1 MLTLACVSLGPV
13 VRTVQ
18 PIHSLLLSVVLITP
32 AVQAGDAAFIAWTA
46 EGDGIA
52 APLGGLRGDAARGR
66 AVVIRQDKGTCLTCH
81 ALPIPEEAFHGT
93 IGPSLVGVG
102 ARLSAAQLRLRVADE
117 QRLNPR
123 SIMPGFYR
131 DPDSL
136 NQVAWEY
143 AGRTMLTAQ
152 EVEDVVAYLRT
163 LR

>member
-1 MLTLACVSLGPV
+1 MILLRVIRTLVLFLMLAAQPALAD
-13 VRTVQ
+13 
-18 PIHSLLLSVVLITP
+18 
-32 AVQAGDAAFIAWTA
+32 DAAFIAWTA
-46 EGDGIA
+46 QGDGIA
-52 APLGGLRGDAARGR
+52 APLGGLGGDAARGR
-66 AVVIRQDKGTCLTCH
+66 ALVIRQDKGTCLTCH

-93 IGPSLVGVG
+93 IGPSLIGVG
-102 ARLSAAQLRLRVADE
+102 ARLSESQLRLRVADE

-131 DPDSL
+131 DPDTL

>member
-1 MLTLACVSLGPV
+1 MILLRAIRNLALPVMLAAPPVLAD
-13 VRTVQ
+13 
-18 PIHSLLLSVVLITP
+18 
-32 AVQAGDAAFIAWTA
+32 DAAFIAWKA

-52 APLGGLRGDAARGR
+52 APLGGLRGDAQRGR
-66 AVVIRQDKGTCLTCH
+66 ALVIRQDKGTCLTCH

-102 ARLSAAQLRLRVADE
+102 ARLSEAQLRLRVADE

-131 DPDSL
+131 DPNTL